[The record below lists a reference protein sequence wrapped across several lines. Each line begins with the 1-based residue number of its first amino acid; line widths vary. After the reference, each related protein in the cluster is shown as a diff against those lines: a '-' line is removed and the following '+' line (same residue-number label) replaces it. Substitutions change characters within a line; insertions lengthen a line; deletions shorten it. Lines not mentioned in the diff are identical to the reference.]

1 MMEQDGPVLWD
12 GAHRRQVRGARGR
25 QCLVMLLLTPRPR
38 PRRRCAL
45 REDEGAQGNILTALA
60 FRGHV
65 DAEALELLD
74 EIPEPSQVSSAPASW
89 TTPLTARFAHA
100 EQGSREDVCQGGS

>member
-1 MMEQDGPVLWD
+1 MARIADRFVALEAG
-12 GAHRRQVRGARGR
+12 GA
-25 QCLVMLLLTPRPR
+25 LVMLLLTPRTR

-45 REDEGAQGNILTALA
+45 REDEGAQGNILLTALA

-65 DAEALELLD
+65 AEALELLD
-74 EIPEPSQVSSAPASW
+74 EIPEPSQVSSPPASW

-100 EQGSREDVCQGGS
+100 VRQGSREDVRRGGS